1 MERNYVTYVSVEVLG
16 SLLFCSSLSLSEPLP
31 FVSPSRSRRLFFHY
45 RRRRRCIGERSDV
58 MHTIMVI
65 HSVTAVHLSPCASAP
80 WLGNRRRLFEM
91 NMGAISL
98 PPRFPF
104 YAPIQLLPPF
114 LPFSIPAFPFTF
126 PLSLSLLPSP
136 IFLPFNYPSYP
147 PLSSLP
153 YVPP

>member
-1 MERNYVTYVSVEVLG
+1 VLG
-16 SLLFCSSLSLSEPLP
+16 SLLCCRSLSLSEPLP

-104 YAPIQLLPPF
+104 YAPIQLLPPSSPSLF
-114 LPFSIPAFPFTF
+114 LLFLLHFLFPFPFSPLLYSF
-126 PLSLSLLPSP
+126 PLTTLLIPLCLPSLTSP
-136 IFLPFNYPSYP
+136 HK
-147 PLSSLP
+147 SS
-153 YVPP
+153 